1 MQATA
6 SGLTASIDAARPT
19 LELPL
24 RGKLYVIETQWWHQV
39 GLVRTLTANH
49 LLTLTPQSG
58 DKIVADLDWH
68 VGAYEDG
75 TIEVAVYRSSY
86 ETQLGSSTSDAR
98 VTSSPSWPRS
108 DAKGVP
114 DGRAVPQHG
123 PRPVQPPARRTG
135 RVPADCAVTG
145 GAGDEGEPVA
155 RRPACATV
163 LPGRRGARRSAA
175 RPRPRRDRP

>member
-19 LELPL
+19 LELPR

-75 TIEVAVYRSSY
+75 TIEVAVNRSSY
-86 ETQLGSSTSDAR
+86 ETQLGILYQRCPSDQLAELASVR
-98 VTSSPSWPRS
+98 
-108 DAKGVP
+108 
-114 DGRAVPQHG
+114 
-123 PRPVQPPARRTG
+123 
-135 RVPADCAVTG
+135 CEG
-145 GAGDEGEPVA
+145 GA
-155 RRPACATV
+155 
-163 LPGRRGARRSAA
+163 
-175 RPRPRRDRP
+175 